1 MMAVFGEQLDKLAN
15 DATSRVTAD
24 ASSSVNACGVS
35 TATSSKQHANTG
47 VATNQPSLI
56 VNAISST
63 QNATTSLKRLSMII
77 LENIV
82 IFPINT

>member
-1 MMAVFGEQLDKLAN
+1 MAVFGEQLDKLAD
-15 DATSRVTAD
+15 DATSRITAD
-24 ASSSVNACGVS
+24 ASSSVNACGVR
-35 TATSSKQHANTG
+35 TVTSSKQHANTD

-63 QNATTSLKRLSMII
+63 QNATTSLERLSMII
-77 LENIV
+77 LENMV